1 MRIVLL
7 LTNISLLLKL
17 LISYKIFS
25 NYYLMIMRELVSYK
39 EIIALSLKVNLKYK
53 EESIIRWIKMDQIEI
68 VGYIAGLL
76 VATALAPQIIKT
88 WKSKSA
94 KDISTLWAIV
104 LMSGLFLWIVYA
116 IIQTI
121 MPLAVFG
128 IVEFCM
134 AFSLLIFKF
143 IYK

>member
-1 MRIVLL
+1 
-7 LTNISLLLKL
+7 
-17 LISYKIFS
+17 
-25 NYYLMIMRELVSYK
+25 
-39 EIIALSLKVNLKYK
+39 
-53 EESIIRWIKMDQIEI
+53 MDQIEI

-88 WKSKSA
+88 WKTKSA

>member
-1 MRIVLL
+1 M
-7 LTNISLLLKL
+7 
-17 LISYKIFS
+17 Y
-25 NYYLMIMRELVSYK
+25 
-39 EIIALSLKVNLKYK
+39 
-53 EESIIRWIKMDQIEI
+53 QIEI
-68 VGYIAGLL
+68 IGYVAGFL
-76 VATALAPQIIKT
+76 VATALAPQIMKT

-116 IIQTI
+116 IIQAI

-134 AFSLLIFKF
+134 ALTLLIFKL
-143 IYK
+143 IY

>member
-1 MRIVLL
+1 M
-7 LTNISLLLKL
+7 
-17 LISYKIFS
+17 Y
-25 NYYLMIMRELVSYK
+25 
-39 EIIALSLKVNLKYK
+39 
-53 EESIIRWIKMDQIEI
+53 QIEI
-68 VGYIAGLL
+68 IGYVSGFL
-76 VATALAPQIIKT
+76 VATALAPQIMKT

-116 IIQTI
+116 IIQAI

-134 AFSLLIFKF
+134 ALTLLIFKL
-143 IYK
+143 IY